1 MFRIVAQTSGKQD
14 LVRRRYR
21 EGKAFFLKIMTE
33 KEGNKMTKGK
43 SILKYAM

>member
-21 EGKAFFLKIMTE
+21 EGNAFFFENNDRKR
-33 KEGNKMTKGK
+33 GK
-43 SILKYAM
+43 QND